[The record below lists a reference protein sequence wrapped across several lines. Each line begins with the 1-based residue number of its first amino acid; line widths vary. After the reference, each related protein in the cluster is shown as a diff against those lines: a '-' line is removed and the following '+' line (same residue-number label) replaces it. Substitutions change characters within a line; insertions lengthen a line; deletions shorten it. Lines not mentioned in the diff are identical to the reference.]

1 MSHIFFD
8 FHFVG
13 VSLGIVRNSPSSKS
27 IGTSKP
33 IDNGVP
39 NTVNGEATDR
49 TFIISSHIQLVVTI
63 APYFNEVFLI
73 WAVLIFNTI
82 THIIL
87 AQICAENIVHYLPF
101 KTVPRMMLRYYDISI
116 VAKLRCKDFS

>member
-8 FHFVG
+8 VYSVG

-27 IGTSKP
+27 IGASKP

-39 NTVNGEATDR
+39 NTVNREVSDR

-73 WAVLIFNTI
+73 VAVLIFTMI

-87 AQICAENIVHYLPF
+87 AQICAENIVH
-101 KTVPRMMLRYYDISI
+101 
-116 VAKLRCKDFS
+116 

>member
-1 MSHIFFD
+1 MTTYKLIAFTINESIYFD
-8 FHFVG
+8 VYFVG

-39 NTVNGEATDR
+39 NTVNGEASDR

-73 WAVLIFNTI
+73 VAVLIFTII

-87 AQICAENIVHYLPF
+87 AQICAENIVH
-101 KTVPRMMLRYYDISI
+101 
-116 VAKLRCKDFS
+116 